1 MKALVT
7 GGAGFIGSNLVDHL
21 IENGH
26 QVVVIDNESAECNE
40 QFYWNPAA
48 KNHKMDIKDYENTR
62 SLYDGVDTVFH
73 LAAEARIQPCIIN
86 PIKAVETNML
96 GTATVLQC
104 AREAG
109 VRRVVYSSTSSAYG
123 LKNIPPLVET
133 MPNDCLN
140 PYSVSKVGG
149 EELCKMYS
157 NMYGLQTVI
166 FRYFNVYGERQ
177 PVKGQYATVTGIFLR
192 QVAAGEPITIV
203 GDGEQRRD
211 FVHVKDV
218 AAANLAA
225 STFEAPEYEVADNG
239 GCQIYTG
246 WKWGQTYNIGSGTN
260 HSINEVADMI
270 GKERIHIPPREG
282 EARHTLSNSSKAKR
296 DLGWTAKIDL
306 ERWIKNARKASV

>member
-21 IENGH
+21 LENGH
-26 QVVVIDNESAECNE
+26 QVLVIDNESAECNE
-40 QFYWNPAA
+40 QFFWNPAA
-48 KNHKMDIKDYENTR
+48 ENYKMDIKDYENTR
-62 SLYDGVDTVFH
+62 DLYNGVDAVFH

-109 VRRVVYSSTSSAYG
+109 VKRFVYSSTSSAYG
-123 LKNIPPLVET
+123 LKNIPPLIET

-157 NMYGLQTVI
+157 EMYGLQTVI

-192 QVAAGEPITIV
+192 QTSAGEPMTIV

-225 STFEAPEYEVADNG
+225 AQFESPEYEVRDSG
-239 GCQIYTG
+239 GCKVYTG
-246 WKWGQTYNIGSGTN
+246 WKWGQIYNIGTGTN
-260 HSINEVADMI
+260 YSINEVADVV
-270 GKERIHIPPREG
+270 GGERVHISPRAG

-296 DLGWTAKIDL
+296 DLGWVAKIDL
-306 ERWIKNARKASV
+306 REWIQNARKVSL